1 MCCTGPEQQT
11 TAVPGPSS
19 RTEMVDFQ
27 RQQIDWAASKWSE
40 MTSNRFF
47 FVFFVFFRKIFIGAN
62 VTHSIDMRGTGLEHL
77 RLTVNSQNFV
87 TQYTLFKKKNCQRS
101 L

>member
-11 TAVPGPSS
+11 TAVPGLSS

-40 MTSNRFF
+40 MTSNSFF
-47 FVFFVFFRKIFIGAN
+47 FFFFFFRKLFIGAN
-62 VTHSIDMRGTGLEHL
+62 VTHSIDMRGTGLAHL
-77 RLTVNSQNFV
+77 RLTVNSQKIIK
-87 TQYTLFKKKNCQRS
+87 QYTLFKKKNCQRS